1 MKKDIRLTE
10 LQLEGNIYVT
20 THNMDDDEVMLNLAA
35 NNDGVIISNDQYR
48 NFLNKEKKGKLIS
61 TKIFLFRFFFKY
73 SLVSEIDQ
81 IIMNRRIG
89 FQFVNN
95 TFCVIEKT
103 NENVLRNILHK
114 SLIPINITV
123 TQRNSTIG
131 DYD

>member
-10 LQLEGNIYVT
+10 LQLQGNIYVT

-95 TFCVIEKT
+95 NFCVIEKT

>member
-10 LQLEGNIYVT
+10 LQLQGNIYVT

>member
-10 LQLEGNIYVT
+10 LQLQGNIYVT

-95 TFCVIEKT
+95 NFCVIEKT

-131 DYD
+131 NYD